1 MNPHTPSAADGS
13 FDRRTWIKSVAAAG
27 VAFAG
32 LGRSAMAHPQDSR
45 AAAPGK
51 LRILVLGGTD
61 FLGPKIV
68 ESALARGHKVTL
80 FNRGRTNPSLF
91 PEVEKLK
98 GDRRKGDYESLKGDR
113 SWDVI
118 VDTSAYFPRQVKEIA
133 DLLAKRAT
141 HYVFISTISVYPDA
155 DGADT
160 DETTPVGKIADEAV
174 EKITGET
181 YGPLKALCEQAA
193 EKAWPGKTTNIR
205 PGLIVGD
212 GDNTDRFS
220 YWPVRVA
227 EGGEVLAPIGPD
239 ETLQWVDVK
248 DLGLWTVKTAEEKIF
263 GVFNAVGPTVKLG
276 DLLQA
281 CKKASGSDAT
291 FTYVSREFLEKEK
304 VAPWAD
310 LPVWIPR
317 GEGKERNA
325 VCSGAKAAFL
335 GLGFRSP
342 EESAK
347 DALAYEKTRPK
358 EKRRGGGLSREREKA
373 LLQKWKEQAVKTP
386 K

>member
-1 MNPHTPSAADGS
+1 MTPQTPSSGLKP
-13 FDRRTWIKSVAAAG
+13 FGRRSLLKGLAAAG
-27 VAFAG
+27 LAFAVPA
-32 LGRSAMAHPQDSR
+32 RIARAQPQDSR

-80 FNRGRTNPSLF
+80 FNRGKTNPQLF
-91 PEVEKLK
+91 PEVEKLR
-98 GDRRKGDYESLKGDR
+98 GDRRKSDYESLKGDR
-113 SWDVI
+113 VWDVI
-118 VDTSAYFPRQVKEIA
+118 IDTSAYYPRQVKEIA

-141 HYVFISTISVYPDA
+141 QYVFISTISVYPDA

-160 DETTPVGKIADEAV
+160 DESTPVGKLADEKI
-174 EKITGET
+174 EKITNES

-193 EKAWPGKTTNIR
+193 ETAWPGKTTNIR

-212 GDNTDRFS
+212 GDDTDRFS
-220 YWPVRVA
+220 YWPVRIA

-239 ETLQWVDVK
+239 ETLQWIDVK
-248 DLGLWTVKTAEEKIF
+248 DLGLWTVKAAEEKIF
-263 GVFNAVGPTVKLG
+263 GVYNAIGPAVKLG
-276 DLLQA
+276 DLLA
-281 CKKASGSDAT
+281 GCKKAAGSDAT
-291 FTYVSREFLEKEK
+291 FTYVSREFLEAEK

-317 GEGKERNA
+317 AEGKDRNA
-325 VCSGAKAAFL
+325 ICSGAKAAFL

-347 DALAYEKTRPK
+347 DAIAYDKTRPK
-358 EKRRGGGLSREREKA
+358 EKRRGGGLSREREKS
-373 LLQKWKEQAVKTP
+373 LLLKWKQQAAKTP